1 MRFGSLVPSR
11 SRASRRSMASA
22 VANQGERSLNET
34 SRIVSSAVPFT
45 YLFFIFFLLISVSY
59 FRVKK
64 KKRWA
69 RKKKLPGKFCVV
81 HGESHRVVHNFI
93 DLLNGIPR
101 EPVGLDK
108 KQQHR
113 SIRIEWN
120 WRGEILMKDR
130 EEKNERIDQ
139 VLFCPDVNIYKEKK
153 KRKDGSAIWISV
165 SRSKV
170 AVKRSVRLGKKNHV
184 VYLWRENGREHSAS
198 RSSSENRF
206 LTFKRQ
212 RWDIENL

>member
-170 AVKRSVRLGKKNHV
+170 AVKRSVRLGKKKRRRV
-184 VYLWRENGREHSAS
+184 SLARERERTLCEPIFFRKPLS
-198 RSSSENRF
+198 NV
-206 LTFKRQ
+206 
-212 RWDIENL
+212 